1 MVLMLTDIRQITV
14 QEFHQMFKAGIL
26 DDDEHVELIAGQI
39 IKMAAKG
46 TPHRATVTR
55 IWKLLETRLGDA
67 VLVCPQEPVQLND
80 YSEPEPD
87 IAVLRPDPLYYEDR
101 HPIPSDIYLVIEVA
115 DTTLKKDCELKA
127 IAYAQPGIADYWV
140 LDINTRQ
147 LHVFREPNQD
157 GYQNH
162 KILSDLEC
170 ISPIAF
176 PTINLIVSEMLR
188 PLPQS

>member
-1 MVLMLTDIRQITV
+1 MLTDIRLISV

-26 DDDEHVELIAGQI
+26 EDSEHVELIAGQI

-46 TPHRATVTR
+46 TPHRAIVTR
-55 IWKLLETRLGDA
+55 IWKLLEARLGDV

-87 IAVLRPDPLYYEDR
+87 IAVLIPDPLYYEEH
-101 HPIPSDIYLVIEVA
+101 HPTPSDIYLLIEVS
-115 DTTLKKDCELKA
+115 DSTFKKDCELKA
-127 IAYAQPGIADYWV
+127 ITYAQSGIADYWV

-157 GYQNH
+157 GYQSH
-162 KILSDLEC
+162 QILSELEH
-170 ISPIAF
+170 ISLISF
-176 PTINLIVSEMLR
+176 PTIDLAVREMLS
-188 PLPQS
+188 PLAQS